1 MEPGV
6 ALPGGIYTVQLDPE
20 VEQGRPY
27 AYANAFEFGATELFV
42 VDVLTDAVIGTY
54 SRLIRR
60 VPALRRAV

>member
-42 VDVLTDAVIGTY
+42 VDVLTDGSSGPTVA
-54 SRLIRR
+54 
-60 VPALRRAV
+60 